1 MKKNTKDT
9 PFYLAVFIIYFF
21 IALIFGNTFKNAP
34 RLADIVN
41 ALNNNPAVI
50 VDAGHGGEDGGAIA
64 IDGETL
70 EKDLNLSIA
79 IKLNDML
86 KKNNISTFMTRS
98 KDESIYKKDTH
109 KKTLRKKKTEDLRNR
124 VNIANSNNK
133 NILISIHQNKFTDE
147 SLTGMQIFYSGNNEH
162 SVTLANFIKDELEKN
177 ISPPNFRENKKANK
191 EIYLLRN
198 TKVPAIIIECGFI
211 SNKEELKKLISE
223 DYQNEISQCIFV
235 GIKNFLDKTNSGQK
249 NC

>member
-9 PFYLAVFIIYFF
+9 LFYSAVFIIYFF
-21 IALIFGNTFKNAP
+21 IALIFGNIFKNAS

-79 IKLNDML
+79 IKLSDML
-86 KKNNISTFMTRS
+86 KKNNISTFMIRS
-98 KDESIYKKDTH
+98 KDESIYKKDDH
-109 KKTLRKKKTEDLRNR
+109 KKTLRKKKIEDLKNR
-124 VNIANSNNK
+124 VTIANSNNK

-177 ISPPNFRENKKANK
+177 ISQANFRENKKANK

-211 SNKEELKKLISE
+211 SNKEELKKLTSE
-223 DYQNEISQCIFV
+223 DYQNKIAQCIFA
-235 GIKNFLDKTNSGQK
+235 GIKNFLDKTNS
-249 NC
+249 N